1 MWNEGMDNELLAF
14 YEQLS
19 RQGAKFYVD
28 NELMLPQKALT
39 KAVEE
44 ESIYMAD
51 YILGDTGKIT
61 EVRFD
66 RINPM

>member
-1 MWNEGMDNELLAF
+1 MQKKSMDKELLTF

-19 RQGAKFYVD
+19 RQGARFYVD
-28 NELMLPQKALT
+28 NEPMLPQKALQKT
-39 KAVEE
+39 VEE

-66 RINPM
+66 RINPL

>member
-1 MWNEGMDNELLAF
+1 MHDESMDKELLAF

-19 RQGAKFYVD
+19 RQGARFYVD
-28 NELMLPQKALT
+28 NEPVLPQKALQKT
-39 KAVEE
+39 VEE

-51 YILGDTGKIT
+51 YILGDAGKIT

-66 RINPM
+66 RINPL